1 MDRKI
6 DPRYHVPG
14 FLESAATAWPGRP
27 HPLGAHWD
35 GEGVNF
41 AVYSEL
47 AREVELCLFD
57 SPSDGKPSRSYR
69 LRERTGHVWHG
80 YVPALGPGTLYGF
93 RVNGPYEPGRGLRC
107 NPFKLVVDPY
117 ARALAGPLDWAAH
130 PWAYPMEQPGE
141 DWVLDDTDDS
151 AGIPKGVVVDDRFDW
166 RGDRRPATPWNET
179 VIYEAHVRG
188 LTMRHPGVPREL
200 RGTYAG
206 VAHPAVVEHLRS
218 LGVTAVEL
226 LPVHEIADEYFLVE
240 KGLSNYWGY
249 STLGFFAPSVRYA
262 RSREPGAQVR
272 EFREMVRA
280 LHAAGIE
287 VILDVVYN
295 HTAEGNHLGPTLS
308 LKGIDNPTYYRLV
321 PGNPR
326 MYRDYTGTGNSLNL
340 RHPQTL
346 QLVMDSLRYW
356 VQEMHVDGFRFDL
369 ATTLVRGEH
378 LVDRHSSFLDA
389 VHQDPVLRN
398 VKLIAEPWDVG
409 EGGYQVGGFPLGWS
423 EWNGKYRDTVR
434 AYWRGDPGTLGE
446 LGFRLTGS
454 SDLYDDGRR
463 PHASVNFVVSHDGF
477 TLHDLVSYNHKHNEA
492 NGEAN
497 RDGDNHNLS
506 YNFGVEGPTDRQDI
520 VRQRER
526 QKRNFIATLF
536 LSQGVPMLCAGD
548 EMGRTQGGNN
558 NAYCQDNETSWI
570 RWDLSATD
578 RELLEFTR
586 AAARLRREHP
596 AFRRRRFFRGRS
608 VRGSE
613 VKDLTWLRPDGQEM
627 SDEEWT
633 SGFVKAFGMCL
644 AGDALEEFDARGR
657 HVVDDTFLLL
667 FNADGASIQFTLP
680 HYGDTD
686 EWEVVL
692 DTNRPEVRE
701 GAEAVDASEEFLLE
715 GRTMVVF
722 RARHYTPERWA
733 AIHEAAAQRDAQL
746 ELTPHAPE
754 PPAEPVAWVEAEEPA
769 EDDAEEP
776 ETEDGAGE
784 IPGVGT
790 DAEQGGEVASAATEE
805 RPLGARIDGDGV
817 EFRVWAPGHE
827 RVEVV
832 VYEKTG
838 NREQGTGDSRQ
849 QQRQEEGEVHP
860 LAEEGEGWWSGR
872 VAGIGAGARYRFR
885 LDGGDAFP
893 DPASRS
899 QPEGVHGP
907 SEVVDPGAFRWT
919 DGEWRGIPAEEMTI
933 YEVHVGT
940 ATPEG
945 TFEGLIPR
953 LDHLVE
959 LGVTAVEIM
968 PVAEFPGHRNW
979 GYDGVDLFAPDSSY
993 GGPEGL
999 RRLVDAA
1006 HARGLAV
1013 ILDVVYN
1020 HFGPEGNYLPA
1031 FTSGRIFTERHK
1043 TPWGAAVN
1051 YDGAGGAAVRELV
1064 VGNALH
1070 WAREYHVDGLRLD
1083 ATHAIIDDSPVHL
1096 LAELAERVRAEGA
1109 PGRSFVLFAEDE
1121 RNERALALPRAE
1133 GGMGLDGVWADDLHH
1148 QLRAMVAGDR
1158 EGYFASFSGS
1168 AEDVAATL
1176 RKGWFYEG
1184 QRSPHTGE
1192 ERGTPAEGVP
1202 LPAFVVCIQNH
1213 DQVGNRAM
1221 GDRLNHAVSPA
1232 AYRAVSALLL
1242 AAPATPLLWMG
1253 QEWAA
1258 STPFQY
1264 FTDHPEELGR
1274 LVTEGRRE
1282 EFKHFSAFADPEM
1295 RERIP
1300 DPQDP
1305 ETFRRSTLLWEERE
1319 KEPHAGVLALY
1330 RELLAL
1336 RRAEPALRNRAR
1348 ESVDAAAVGER
1359 AVALRREAPDGGA
1372 LLLVAGFE
1380 EGPLRVDLGALPAT
1394 RAPDGGRWE
1403 PVLATE
1409 EARFGGEREGEVVSV
1424 SADGVLEMEGPGA
1437 VLLRSQPQG

>member
-14 FLESAATAWPGRP
+14 FLESANSAWPGSP
-27 HPLGAHWD
+27 YPLGAHWD
-35 GEGVNF
+35 GRGVNF
-41 AVYSEL
+41 ALYSEL

-57 SPSDGKPSRSYR
+57 APGDPRPSRTFR
-69 LRERTGHVWHG
+69 LRERTGWVWHG
-80 YVPALGPGTLYGF
+80 YIPGVGPGTCYGY
-93 RVNGPYEPGRGLRC
+93 RVNGPYEPARGFRC
-107 NPFKLVVDPY
+107 NPFKLLVDPY
-117 ARALAGPLDWAAH
+117 ARALAGELSWDAH

-151 AGIPKGVVVDDRFDW
+151 AGIPRGVVVDPAFDW
-166 RGDRRPATPWNET
+166 GGDRPPGTPWSET

-188 LTMRHPGVPREL
+188 LTILHPEVPEEL

-206 VAHPAVVEHLRS
+206 VAHPAVVEHLRA
-218 LGVTAVEL
+218 LGVTALEL
-226 LPVHEIADEYFLVE
+226 LPVHEIADEWFLAE
-240 KGLSNYWGY
+240 KGLRNYWGY
-249 STLGFFAPSVRYA
+249 STLGYFAPAARYA
-262 RSREPGAQVR
+262 RDRAPGAPVR

-280 LHAAGIE
+280 LHEAGIE

-308 LKGIDNPTYYRLV
+308 LKGIDNPVYYRLS

-326 MYRDYTGTGNSLNL
+326 LYRDYTGTGNSLNL

-369 ATTLVRGEH
+369 ASTLARGEH
-378 LVDRHSSFLDA
+378 LVDRHASFLDA
-389 VHQDPVLRN
+389 VHQDPVLSR

-409 EGGYQVGGFPLGWS
+409 EGGYQVGNFPVRWA

-454 SDLYDDGRR
+454 SDLYEDDGRR
-463 PHASVNFVVSHDGF
+463 PQASINFVTAHDGF

-492 NGEAN
+492 NGEN
-497 RDGDNHNLS
+497 GRDGDNHNLS
-506 YNFGVEGPTDRQDI
+506 YNFGVEGPTGRPDI

-526 QKRNFIATLF
+526 QKRNFIATLL
-536 LSQGVPMLCAGD
+536 LSQGVPMLTAGD
-548 EMGRTQGGNN
+548 EMGRTQRGNN
-558 NAYCQDNETSWI
+558 NAYCQDNEISWVNWELGDAD
-570 RWDLSATD
+570 RDLLD
-578 RELLEFTR
+578 FTR
-586 AAARLRREHP
+586 RAVRLRREHP
-596 AFRRRRFFRGRS
+596 TFRRRRFFRGRS
-608 VRGSE
+608 IRGSD
-613 VKDLTWLRPDGQEM
+613 VKDVTWLRPDGREM
-627 SDEEWT
+627 TDEEWN

-644 AGDALEEFDARGR
+644 AGEALEEWDEQGR
-657 HVVDDTFLLL
+657 QVADDTFLLL
-667 FNADGASIQFTLP
+667 LNADGASMLFTLP
-680 HYGDTD
+680 QYCETD

-692 DTNRPEVRE
+692 DTNRPEVAE
-701 GAEAVDASEEFLLE
+701 GEEAVDASEEFLLE

-722 RARHYTPERWA
+722 RARECPPGKRLWA
-733 AIHEAAAQRDAQL
+733 MDEQL
-746 ELTPHAPE
+746 ELTPSAPA
-754 PPAEPVAWVEAEEPA
+754 PPAEPVAWVEAEALPA
-769 EDDAEEP
+769 AWTGP
-776 ETEDGAGE
+776 DGG
-784 IPGVGT
+784 
-790 DAEQGGEVASAATEE
+790 GGEGPGAKAFEGRRDVATTAVEE
-805 RPLGARIDGDGV
+805 RPLGARIVAGGV
-817 EFRVWAPGHE
+817 EFRVWAPGHQ
-827 RVEVV
+827 RVDVV
-832 VYEKTG
+832 VY
-838 NREQGTGDSRQ
+838 GDGGGRD
-849 QQRQEEGEVHP
+849 HP
-860 LAEEGEGWWSGR
+860 LREEGEGWWSGR
-872 VAGIGAGARYRFR
+872 VEGIGAGARYRFR

-907 SEVVDPGAFRWT
+907 SEVVDPDAFAWT
-919 DGEWRGIPAEEMTI
+919 DAGWRGIAAEDAVV
-933 YEVHVGT
+933 YEAHVGT

-945 TFEGLIPR
+945 TFDALAGR
-953 LDHLVE
+953 LDHLAE
-959 LGVTAVEIM
+959 LGVTALELM
-968 PVAEFPGHRNW
+968 PVAEFPGARNW

-1031 FTSGRIFTERHK
+1031 FTSGRIFTERHH

-1051 YDGAGGAAVRELV
+1051 YDGEGSAAVREMV
-1064 VGNALH
+1064 IGNALH

-1083 ATHAIIDDSPVHL
+1083 ATHAILDDSPVHV
-1096 LAELAERVRAEGA
+1096 LAELAERVRAAVGPE
-1109 PGRSFVLFAEDE
+1109 RRFVLFAEDE
-1121 RNERALALPRAE
+1121 RNERALVLPREE
-1133 GGMGLDGVWADDLHH
+1133 GGIGLDGVWADDLHH
-1148 QLRAMVAGDR
+1148 QLRAGVAGDR

-1184 QRSPHTGE
+1184 QRSPHRGE
-1192 ERGTPAEGVP
+1192 ARGTPAEGLP

-1221 GDRLNHAVSPA
+1221 GERLSHGVGLAE
-1232 AYRAVSALLL
+1232 YRAASALLL
-1242 AAPATPLLWMG
+1242 LAPATPLLWMG

-1258 STPFQY
+1258 SSPFQY
-1264 FTDHPEELGR
+1264 FTDHPEELGK

-1282 EFKHFSAFADPEM
+1282 EFKHFSAFADPAT

-1305 ETFRRSTLLWEERE
+1305 ETFRRSRLDWDERE
-1319 KEPHAGVLALY
+1319 RPPHSGVLALY
-1330 RELLAL
+1330 RELLSL
-1336 RRAEPALRNRAR
+1336 RRADPALRNRAR

-1359 AVALRREAPDGGA
+1359 AVVLRREAPDGGA
-1372 LLLVAGFE
+1372 LLLVAAFAG
-1380 EGPLRVDLGALPAT
+1380 GALRVDTAGSDAA
-1394 RAPDGGRWE
+1394 RAPRGSRWE
-1403 PVLATE
+1403 MVLATE
-1409 EARFGGEREGEVVSV
+1409 EARFGGEREGEVARL
-1424 SADGVLEMEGPGA
+1424 SADGVLEVEGPGA
-1437 VLLRSQPQG
+1437 VLLRAAPGDPAEGK